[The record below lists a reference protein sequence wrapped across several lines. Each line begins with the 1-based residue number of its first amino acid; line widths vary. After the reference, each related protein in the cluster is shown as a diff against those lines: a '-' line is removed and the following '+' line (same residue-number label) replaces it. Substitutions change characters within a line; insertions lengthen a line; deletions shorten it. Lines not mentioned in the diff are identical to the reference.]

1 MLPAPEAWKRLA
13 YMQHVVWT
21 QPEVASAVRRLTL
34 LDQLELTVELL
45 SDAQGAV
52 EPELPPNVIRFRPR
66 RTR

>member
-1 MLPAPEAWKRLA
+1 MLPAREAWKRLG

-21 QPEVASAVRRLTL
+21 QPDAAFAVRRLTL

-45 SDAQGAV
+45 MDAQGAV
-52 EPELPPNVIRFRPR
+52 AELPPNVIRFRPP

>member
-1 MLPAPEAWKRLA
+1 MLPAREAWEQLA
-13 YMQHVVWT
+13 CMQHVIWT
-21 QPEVASAVRRLTL
+21 QPDVASAVRRLTL

-45 SDAQGAV
+45 TDVHGAA